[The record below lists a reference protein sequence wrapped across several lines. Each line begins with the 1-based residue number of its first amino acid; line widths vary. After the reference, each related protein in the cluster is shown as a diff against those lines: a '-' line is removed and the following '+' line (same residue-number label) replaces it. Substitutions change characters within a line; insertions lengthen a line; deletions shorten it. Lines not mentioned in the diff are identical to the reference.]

1 MKFKSWQS
9 LIGTKPS
16 ISLNKLSYE
25 VVLSAAVIITHPN
38 PLSFRLNNET
48 IIAKE
53 YLSMTKYLVFQV
65 GFSEKRNKL

>member
-1 MKFKSWQS
+1 MKLKSWQS

-25 VVLSAAVIITHPN
+25 VFLSAAVIITHPN

-48 IIAKE
+48 IIPKE

-65 GFSEKRNKL
+65 GFSEERNKL